1 MPSLQSVRRKI
12 GSVKKTQKITKA
24 MKMVAAAKLKRM
36 QNRILAARPY
46 ALKMR
51 ETIRNLSK
59 RVNRDSHPLLR
70 KREGEHRNVVVTVV
84 TSDRGL
90 CGAFNTN
97 ILRTATATLKEF
109 ESRGVQVEVGV
120 VGRKGRDFFR
130 RRGWTVRREV
140 VDIFDKLS
148 FEHGMVM
155 GEEFPAIDDYVAGRI
170 DAVYVI
176 YNEFKSAVQQRVVV
190 ERLLPIDWIVEISSV
205 KDLDQPTETTPGG
218 YLYEPSEDE
227 LLKQLLHRN
236 FHVQAY
242 RMLLE
247 SSAAEQGARMA
258 AMDGATRNAGE
269 LIKKLTT
276 YYNKT
281 RQGVITKELMDIVGG
296 AEALK

>member
-12 GSVKKTQKITKA
+12 ASVKKTQKITKA
-24 MKMVAAAKLKRM
+24 MKMVAAAKLKRT

-51 ETIRNLSK
+51 DTIRNLSL
-59 RVNRDSHPLLR
+59 RVNRDAHPLLR
-70 KREGEHRNVVVTVV
+70 KREGEHRRVIVTVV

-90 CGAFNTN
+90 CGAFNAN
-97 ILRTATATLKEF
+97 ILRTAVTALKEL
-109 ESRGVQVEVGV
+109 ESRGVQVEVAV

-140 VDIFDKLS
+140 VDVFDKLT

-155 GEEFPAIDDYVAGRI
+155 GEEFPALDEYVAGSI
-170 DAVYVI
+170 DAVYII
-176 YNEFKSAVQQRVVV
+176 YNEFKSAIAQRVVV
-190 ERLLPIDWIVEISSV
+190 ERLLPIDWVVEITDR
-205 KDLDQPTETTPGG
+205 KDLDQATQTVPGG
-218 YLYEPSEDE
+218 YFYEPSEDE
-227 LLKQLLHRN
+227 LLEHLLHRN

-242 RMLLE
+242 RVLLE

-269 LIKKLTT
+269 LIKNLTT